1 MKMSGTVPVLEGGV
15 DSHPRWAGPEVG
27 EHTGEVLIDD
37 LGLSAAKLGEGNVIG
52 RCYAGCGERY
62 PMYVSILAIDHESE

>member
-27 EHTGEVLIDD
+27 EHTGEVLMND
-37 LGLSAAKLGEGNVIG
+37 LGLSAEEVSKLREGNVIG
-52 RCYAGCGERY
+52 
-62 PMYVSILAIDHESE
+62 